1 MKNNIYYKVEIR
13 MNFNGRDIADS
24 ITCQQVR
31 FNQKD
36 AEELGNFYKKT
47 FPGAEVTVYSITQ
60 TEISDN

>member
-1 MKNNIYYKVEIR
+1 

-24 ITCQQVR
+24 IIFQTIR

-47 FPGAEVTVYSITQ
+47 FPSAEVAVYSITQ

>member
-1 MKNNIYYKVEIR
+1 MKDKIYYKVEIR

-24 ITCQQVR
+24 IIFQTIR

-47 FPGAEVTVYSITQ
+47 FPSAEVNVYSITQ
-60 TEISDN
+60 TEI